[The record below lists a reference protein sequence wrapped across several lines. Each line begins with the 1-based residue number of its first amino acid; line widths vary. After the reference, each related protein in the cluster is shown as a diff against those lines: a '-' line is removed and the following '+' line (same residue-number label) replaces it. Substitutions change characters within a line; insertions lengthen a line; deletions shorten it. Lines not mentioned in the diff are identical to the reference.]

1 MPAFYEELS
10 EVVRRY
16 LSPVNA
22 QAILGQVISE
32 CRKTP
37 VTLGRGD
44 VPVFW
49 PKLERAIALFLEP
62 GRRAALRADV
72 EALNGG
78 ANSASM
84 RAALRSHVIPMR
96 VERDISDARLTARQ
110 LCVDLHARPLQ
121 IQKVA
126 MAVSELARNI
136 VSYTPGGQIELTP
149 QAERPSSVT
158 ILST

>member
-44 VPVFW
+44 VPVFL

-62 GRRAALRADV
+62 GRPAALRADV
-72 EALNGG
+72 VALNGAATTG
-78 ANSASM
+78 SM
-84 RAALRSHVIPMR
+84 RAALLSHWIPIR
-96 VERDISDARLTARQ
+96 LERDLSDALLPARRLYA
-110 LCVDLHARPLQ
+110 DHHSRPPQ
-121 IQKVA
+121 I
-126 MAVSELARNI
+126 
-136 VSYTPGGQIELTP
+136 
-149 QAERPSSVT
+149 
-158 ILST
+158 